1 MSRVLPYA
9 VPGGGNRAR
18 ESGGG
23 SKMGSKKPS
32 VLGKESLMA
41 TWRNWAGNQIAHPQS
56 IESPRNVTE
65 LAAVVAEATAQGQK
79 VKAVGSGHSFT
90 SAAATDGRMIR
101 LDNLSGISHVDRA
114 RNQVTVGAGT
124 RLSDLNTLL
133 HAEGLALANLG
144 DIAYQTVAGAIST
157 STHGTGTALTG
168 LAGQVVAMTLVN
180 GHGEILECSDSCNA
194 DILDVGRVSVGAVG
208 VISDYTLQ
216 AVPSFRLRALEQPMR
231 LDDVLENVHELAAA
245 HDHFEFFW
253 IPHTKWAL
261 TKRNNRTDDELQPLP
276 RIKGWIEKTFMENYA
291 FGALCRVGRVRPS
304 LIPRLATA
312 LPSSG
317 SREYVDQSF
326 KIFASPR
333 IVRFYEMEHALPVE
347 AVVPA
352 LRDIRAMVE
361 RKGYML
367 NFPVEVRFTKGDDVA
382 LSTAYGRESAYIAV
396 HVYKGMECEPFFRDV
411 EDILRGYD
419 ARPHWGKVHYREA
432 EELSALYPR
441 WNDFIALRNRL
452 DPLRTFSNA
461 YTDTVFGQ

>member
-1 MSRVLPYA
+1 
-9 VPGGGNRAR
+9 
-18 ESGGG
+18 
-23 SKMGSKKPS
+23 
-32 VLGKESLMA
+32 MA
-41 TWRNWAGNQIAHPQS
+41 TWRNWAGNQTAHPQS
-56 IESPRNVTE
+56 IESPRDVSE
-65 LAAVVAEATAQGQK
+65 LAAIVAEASSRGQK

-101 LDNLSGISHVDRA
+101 LSNLCGISHVNRSN
-114 RNQVTVGAGT
+114 NQVTVGAGT

-168 LAGQVVAMTLVN
+168 LAGQVVAMSLVN
-180 GHGEILECSDSCNA
+180 GQGEVIECSKDTNA
-194 DILDVGRVSVGAVG
+194 DILEIGRVSVGALG
-208 VISDYTLQ
+208 VISEYTLQ

-231 LDDVLENVHELAAA
+231 LDDVLENVHELAAE

-261 TKRNNRTDDELQPLP
+261 TKRNNRTDDDLQPLP
-276 RIKGWIEKTFMENYA
+276 RIKGWVEKTFMENYA
-291 FGALCRVGRVRPS
+291 FGALCRIGRARPS

-333 IVRFYEMEHALPVE
+333 IVRFYEMEHALPAE

-352 LRDIRAMVE
+352 LREIRAMVD

-382 LSTAYGRESAYIAV
+382 LSTAYGRPTAYIAV

-419 ARPHWGKVHYREA
+419 ARPHWGKMHYRDA
-432 EELSALYPR
+432 DELSGLYPR
-441 WNDFIALRNRL
+441 WNDFIALRERL

-461 YTDTVFGQ
+461 YTDTVFGK

>member
-1 MSRVLPYA
+1 MT
-9 VPGGGNRAR
+9 
-18 ESGGG
+18 
-23 SKMGSKKPS
+23 
-32 VLGKESLMA
+32 
-41 TWRNWAGNQIAHPQS
+41 TWRNWAGNQTAHPQS
-56 IESPRNVTE
+56 IESPRDVSE
-65 LAAVVAEATAQGQK
+65 LAAIVAEASSRGQK

-101 LDNLSGISHVDRA
+101 LSNLSGISHVNRSN
-114 RNQVTVGAGT
+114 NQVTVGAGT

-168 LAGQVVAMTLVN
+168 LAGQVVAMSLVN
-180 GHGEILECSDSCNA
+180 GQGEVIECSKDTNA
-194 DILDVGRVSVGAVG
+194 DILEIGRVSVGALG
-208 VISDYTLQ
+208 VISEYTLQ
-216 AVPSFRLRALEQPMR
+216 AVPSFRLWALEQPMR
-231 LDDVLENVHELAAA
+231 LDDVLENVHELAAE

-276 RIKGWIEKTFMENYA
+276 RIKGWVEKTFMENYA
-291 FGALCRVGRVRPS
+291 FGALCRVGRARPS

-333 IVRFYEMEHALPVE
+333 IVRFYEMEHALPAE

-352 LRDIRAMVE
+352 LREIRAMVD

-382 LSTAYGRESAYIAV
+382 LSTAYGRPTAYIAV

-419 ARPHWGKVHYREA
+419 ARPHWGKMHYRDA
-432 EELSALYPR
+432 DELSGLYPR
-441 WNDFIALRNRL
+441 WNDFMALREKL

-461 YTDTVFGQ
+461 YTDTVFGK

>member
-1 MSRVLPYA
+1 
-9 VPGGGNRAR
+9 
-18 ESGGG
+18 
-23 SKMGSKKPS
+23 
-32 VLGKESLMA
+32 MA
-41 TWRNWAGNQIAHPQS
+41 TWRNWAGNQTAHPQS
-56 IESPRNVTE
+56 IESPRDVSE
-65 LAAVVAEATAQGQK
+65 LAAIVAEASSRGQK

-101 LDNLSGISHVDRA
+101 LSNLSGISHVNRSN
-114 RNQVTVGAGT
+114 NQVTVGAGT

-168 LAGQVVAMTLVN
+168 LAGQVVAMSLVN
-180 GHGEILECSDSCNA
+180 GQGEVIECSKDTNA
-194 DILDVGRVSVGAVG
+194 DILEIGRVSVGALG
-208 VISDYTLQ
+208 VISEYTLQ

-231 LDDVLENVHELAAA
+231 LDDVLENVHELAAE

-276 RIKGWIEKTFMENYA
+276 RIKGWVEKTFMENYA
-291 FGALCRVGRVRPS
+291 FGALCRIGRARPS

-333 IVRFYEMEHALPVE
+333 IVRFYEMEHALPAE

-352 LRDIRAMVE
+352 LREIRAMVD

-382 LSTAYGRESAYIAV
+382 LSTAYGRPTAYIAV

-419 ARPHWGKVHYREA
+419 ARPHWGKMHYRDA
-432 EELSALYPR
+432 DELSGLYPR
-441 WNDFIALRNRL
+441 WNDFIALRERL

-461 YTDTVFGQ
+461 YTDTVFGK

>member
-1 MSRVLPYA
+1 
-9 VPGGGNRAR
+9 
-18 ESGGG
+18 
-23 SKMGSKKPS
+23 
-32 VLGKESLMA
+32 MA
-41 TWRNWAGNQIAHPQS
+41 TWRNWAGNQKANPLS
-56 IESPRNVTE
+56 IEAPKSVSE
-65 LAAVVAEATAQGQK
+65 LSAIVSRASERGQK

-101 LDNLSGISHVDRA
+101 LENLSGILHIDHETC
-114 RNQVTVGAGT
+114 QVTVGAGT

-157 STHGTGTALTG
+157 STHGTGKAITG
-168 LAGQVVAMTLVN
+168 LAGQVIAMKLIN
-180 GHGEILECSDSCNA
+180 GQGDIIECSKSVNSH
-194 DILDVGRVSVGAVG
+194 IFDVARVSVGALG
-208 VISDYTLQ
+208 VITEYTLQ

-231 LDDVLENVHELAAA
+231 LDDVLENAHDLASA

-261 TKRNNRTDDELQPLP
+261 TKRNNRTEDELQPLP
-276 RIKGWIEKTFMENYA
+276 RVKGWIDKTFMENYA
-291 FGALCRVGRVRPS
+291 FGALCRVGRARPS

-347 AVVPA
+347 ALVPA
-352 LRDIRAMVE
+352 LKEIRAMVD
-361 RKGYML
+361 RKGYLL
-367 NFPVEVRFTKGDDVA
+367 NFPVEVRFTKGDDVP
-382 LSTAYGRESAYIAV
+382 LSTAYGRDSAYIAV

-411 EDILRGYD
+411 EDVLRVYD
-419 ARPHWGKVHYREA
+419 ARPHWGKMHYRDA
-432 EELSALYPR
+432 DELSKLYPR
-441 WNDFIALRNRL
+441 WDEFIALRNQL
-452 DPLRTFSNA
+452 DPQRTFSNA
-461 YTDTVFGQ
+461 YSDTVFGK